1 MKSLKYLL
9 PFLAFFTFINA
20 NFAQRYQTAGGIR
33 IDNHVGLTVQQYI
46 KNNWTAEGILHT
58 PFRSN
63 EFGLTLLA
71 EKHHK
76 ILFRGLNVYY
86 GAGTHYYFESAASK
100 QTDITTKNVFGL
112 SFIGG
117 GEISIGRFNV
127 SADIKPE
134 MHLAGDQVHPF
145 EWNGAA
151 ISLRYIFKKRE
162 RKTIKDLPI
171 WDKLKMKKKSKKR
184 GK

>member
-1 MKSLKYLL
+1 MKLSNLL
-9 PFLAFFTFINA
+9 PLIAFIAFINQS
-20 NFAQRYQTAGGIR
+20 FAQRYQTAGGIR
-33 IDNHVGLTVQQYI
+33 IDNHVGFTMQQYI
-46 KNNWTAEGILHT
+46 KDAWTVEGILHA
-58 PFRSN
+58 PFRSD

-76 ILFRGLNVYY
+76 VLFRGFNFYY
-86 GAGTHYYFESAASK
+86 GVGTHYYFESAASRNS
-100 QTDITTKNVFGL
+100 DVTTKNVFGL

-117 GEISIGRFNV
+117 AEASVGRFNI

-145 EWNGAA
+145 EWTGAA

-162 RKTIKDLPI
+162 RKGLKDLPI
-171 WDKLKMKKKSKKR
+171 LQKMKKKKKR
-184 GK
+184 

>member
-1 MKSLKYLL
+1 MKLSNLL
-9 PFLAFFTFINA
+9 PLIAFISLINTTE
-20 NFAQRYQTAGGIR
+20 AQRYQTAGGIR
-33 IDNHVGLTVQQYI
+33 IDNHVGFTVQQFI
-46 KNNWTAEGILHT
+46 KDNWTVEGILHA
-58 PFRSN
+58 PFRSD

-76 ILFRGLNVYY
+76 ILFRGFNFYY
-86 GAGTHYYFESAASK
+86 GTGTHYYFESAASRNA
-100 QTDITTKNVFGL
+100 DLTTKNVFGL

-117 GEISIGRFNV
+117 AEASVGRFNI

-145 EWNGAA
+145 EWTGAA

-162 RKTIKDLPI
+162 RKGLKDIPFIK
-171 WDKLKMKKKSKKR
+171 KMKKKR
-184 GK
+184 

>member
-1 MKSLKYLL
+1 MKLSNFLL
-9 PFLAFFTFINA
+9 LVAFFIFNNQTK
-20 NFAQRYQTAGGIR
+20 AQRYQTAGGIR
-33 IDNHVGLTVQQYI
+33 IDNHVGFTVQQYI
-46 KNNWTAEGILHT
+46 KNDWTVEGILHA
-58 PFRSN
+58 PFRSD

-76 ILFRGLNVYY
+76 ILFRGFNFYY
-86 GAGTHYYFESAASK
+86 GAGTHYYIESATSRNS
-100 QTDITTKNVFGL
+100 DITSKNVFGL

-117 GEISIGRFNV
+117 AEASVGRFNI

-145 EWNGAA
+145 EWTGAA

-162 RKTIKDLPI
+162 RKGLKDIPFIK
-171 WDKLKMKKKSKKR
+171 KLKKKR
-184 GK
+184 KR

>member
-1 MKSLKYLL
+1 MKLSNLL
-9 PFLAFFTFINA
+9 PLFAFITFINQTSG
-20 NFAQRYQTAGGIR
+20 QRYQTAGGIR
-33 IDNHVGLTVQQYI
+33 IDNHVGFTVQQYI
-46 KNNWTAEGILHT
+46 KDAWTVEGILHA
-58 PFRSN
+58 PFRSD

-76 ILFRGLNVYY
+76 VLFRGFNFYY
-86 GAGTHYYFESAASK
+86 GAGTHYYFESAASRNS
-100 QTDITTKNVFGL
+100 DVTTKNVFGL

-117 GEISIGRFNV
+117 AEASIGRFNI

-145 EWNGAA
+145 EWTGAA

-162 RKTIKDLPI
+162 RKGLKDLPI
-171 WDKLKMKKKSKKR
+171 LQKMKKKKKR
-184 GK
+184 

>member
-1 MKSLKYLL
+1 MKSLKFLL
-9 PFLAFFTFINA
+9 PILLFFAFINA
-20 NFAQRYQTAGGIR
+20 SFAQRYQTAGGIR
-33 IDNHVGLTVQQYI
+33 IDNHVGFTVQQYI
-46 KNNWTAEGILHT
+46 KNDWTVEGILHA
-58 PFRSN
+58 PFRSD

-71 EKHHK
+71 EKHRK
-76 ILFRGLNVYY
+76 ILFRGFNVYY

-100 QTDITTKNVFGL
+100 QADVTTKNVFGL

-117 GEISIGRFNV
+117 AEASVGRFNIA
-127 SADIKPE
+127 ADFKPE

-162 RKTIKDLPI
+162 RKGIKDLPI
-171 WDKLKMKKKSKKR
+171 WDKLKKNKKSKSKKR
-184 GK
+184 